1 MQNERVFKSS
11 PRLISR
17 KRTFMSMPRSL
28 QKRKSCTVNI
38 VRLRK
43 ICRRFKEQN
52 MISTSSLKVM
62 KSRRRNVS
70 ENTISLDNS
79 IWGICRFKTYGFS
92 SFFIS
97 EENSNGIK
105 QRFVRITQPS
115 VQLVQGDWGCATN
128 ERIVAFCT
136 KKHCSPLCEDAP

>member
-1 MQNERVFKSS
+1 M
-11 PRLISR
+11 
-17 KRTFMSMPRSL
+17 

-52 MISTSSLKVM
+52 TILTSSLKVM

-79 IWGICRFKTYGFS
+79 IWGICRFKTYGFP

-97 EENSNGIK
+97 EENSNGKIK
-105 QRFVRITQPS
+105 RFVRIAQPS
-115 VQLVQGDWGCATN
+115 DQLIQGDWGCASN
-128 ERIVAFCT
+128 ERIVVFLQKSTARDFAKMHPNTIKDGAALAGNPLT
-136 KKHCSPLCEDAP
+136 KLKKQFESP

>member
-1 MQNERVFKSS
+1 
-11 PRLISR
+11 
-17 KRTFMSMPRSL
+17 MPRSL

-52 MISTSSLKVM
+52 TISTSSLKAM

-79 IWGICRFKTYGFS
+79 NRESVGLRLIGSLLFS
-92 SFFIS
+92 F
-97 EENSNGIK
+97 
-105 QRFVRITQPS
+105 
-115 VQLVQGDWGCATN
+115 L
-128 ERIVAFCT
+128 
-136 KKHCSPLCEDAP
+136 KKIPTAK